1 MTLIVH
7 PDYHAVPILERNG
20 IRWIPPSQ
28 AKRQDI
34 RPLRIGI
41 LNIMPLGEKYEFNI
55 LHPLGL
61 SVLQLEPIW
70 IRLESHNYKSWEPKH
85 VDDIYVTYEE
95 AMREQPLD
103 GLILTGAPVETID
116 FEDVYYWEEIKTILS
131 DARKNI
137 PSTLGLCWAGFVMAY
152 LEGVKKLNYDHKLFG
167 VFELKN
173 LAPEHPIIGE
183 LDDVFWNHKSALPEK
198 GWASLLLVHDE
209 EHPMMLVHVLS
220 LREDGLLSRENMDRV
235 IEAHAGQNPA
245 KETLAAYCEAH
256 ELAPGDVSGLAD
268 VIDKIIAERLDFVK
282 ERGMGAMGPLMG
294 IVMQAAGGADG
305 KEVSALLRAA
315 IQSVTE

>member
-1 MTLIVH
+1 MTLIVR

-95 AMREQPLD
+95 AMRDQPLD

-152 LEGVKKLNYDHKLFG
+152 LEGVKKLTMITNYL
-167 VFELKN
+167 EY
-173 LAPEHPIIGE
+173 
-183 LDDVFWNHKSALPEK
+183 
-198 GWASLLLVHDE
+198 
-209 EHPMMLVHVLS
+209 LS
-220 LREDGLLSRENMDRV
+220 
-235 IEAHAGQNPA
+235 
-245 KETLAAYCEAH
+245 
-256 ELAPGDVSGLAD
+256 
-268 VIDKIIAERLDFVK
+268 
-282 ERGMGAMGPLMG
+282 
-294 IVMQAAGGADG
+294 
-305 KEVSALLRAA
+305 
-315 IQSVTE
+315 

>member
-1 MTLIVH
+1 MTLIVR

-95 AMREQPLD
+95 AMRDQPLD
-103 GLILTGAPVETID
+103 GLILTGAPVETIEY
-116 FEDVYYWEEIKTILS
+116 EDVYYWEEIKTILS

-173 LAPEHPIIGE
+173 LAPDHPIIGE
-183 LDDVFWNHKSALPEK
+183 LDDVFFCPQ
-198 GWASLLLVHDE
+198 
-209 EHPMMLVHVLS
+209 
-220 LREDGLLSRENMDRV
+220 SR
-235 IEAHAGQNPA
+235 HAGMPDEAMEEASESGRLKLLAYGPEAGYSIFSTTDDRFIAHTGHPEYNATRLAEEAKRDHGNPEVPA
-245 KETLAAYCEAH
+245 PANFDFNNPINRWRSHRNIFFAQWVSYCY
-256 ELAPGDVSGLAD
+256 L
-268 VIDKIIAERLDFVK
+268 KISTHDMAVGKNLIASNT
-282 ERGMGAMGPLMG
+282 A
-294 IVMQAAGGADG
+294 
-305 KEVSALLRAA
+305 
-315 IQSVTE
+315 

>member
-1 MTLIVH
+1 MTLIVRS
-7 PDYHAVPILERNG
+7 DYHAVPILERNG
-20 IRWIPPSQ
+20 IRWIPPAQ

-95 AMREQPLD
+95 AMRDQPLD

-116 FEDVYYWEEIKTILS
+116 YEDVHYWEEIKTILS

-173 LAPEHPIIGE
+173 LAPDHPIMGE
-183 LDDVFWNHKSALPEK
+183 LDDVFFCPQ
-198 GWASLLLVHDE
+198 
-209 EHPMMLVHVLS
+209 
-220 LREDGLLSRENMDRV
+220 SR
-235 IEAHAGQNPA
+235 HAGMPDEAMEEASESGRLKLLAYGPEAGYSIFSTTDDRFIAHTGHPEYNATRLAEEAKRDHGNPEVPA
-245 KETLAAYCEAH
+245 PVNFDFNNPLNRWRSHRNIFFAQWVSYCY
-256 ELAPGDVSGLAD
+256 L
-268 VIDKIIAERLDFVK
+268 KISTHDMAVGKNLIASNTV
-282 ERGMGAMGPLMG
+282 
-294 IVMQAAGGADG
+294 
-305 KEVSALLRAA
+305 
-315 IQSVTE
+315 

>member
-1 MTLIVH
+1 MTLIVR

-95 AMREQPLD
+95 AMRDQPLD
-103 GLILTGAPVETID
+103 GLILTGAPVETIEY
-116 FEDVYYWEEIKTILS
+116 EDVYYWEEIKTILS

-152 LEGVKKLNYDHKLFG
+152 LEGVKKINYDHKLFG

-173 LAPEHPIIGE
+173 LAPDHPIIGE
-183 LDDVFWNHKSALPEK
+183 LDDVFFCPQSRQAGMPDEAMEEASESGRLKLLAYGPEAGYSIFSTTDERFIAHTGHPEYNATRLAEEAK
-198 GWASLLLVHDE
+198 RDHGNPEVPAPVNFDFNNPINRWRSHRNTFFAQWVSYCYLKISTHDMGVGKNMIAS
-209 EHPMMLVHVLS
+209 
-220 LREDGLLSRENMDRV
+220 NT
-235 IEAHAGQNPA
+235 A
-245 KETLAAYCEAH
+245 
-256 ELAPGDVSGLAD
+256 
-268 VIDKIIAERLDFVK
+268 
-282 ERGMGAMGPLMG
+282 
-294 IVMQAAGGADG
+294 
-305 KEVSALLRAA
+305 
-315 IQSVTE
+315 

>member
-1 MTLIVH
+1 MTLIVR

-95 AMREQPLD
+95 AMRDQPLD
-103 GLILTGAPVETID
+103 GLILTGAPVETIEY
-116 FEDVYYWEEIKTILS
+116 EDVYYWEEIKTILS

-173 LAPEHPIIGE
+173 LAPDHPIIGE
-183 LDDVFWNHKSALPEK
+183 LDDVFFCPQ
-198 GWASLLLVHDE
+198 
-209 EHPMMLVHVLS
+209 
-220 LREDGLLSRENMDRV
+220 SR
-235 IEAHAGQNPA
+235 HAGMPDEA
-245 KETLAAYCEAH
+245 MEEASESGRLKLLAYGPEAGYSIFSTTDDRFI
-256 ELAPGDVSGLAD
+256 ASSVSKSGSQPKSL
-268 VIDKIIAERLDFVK
+268 K
-282 ERGMGAMGPLMG
+282 
-294 IVMQAAGGADG
+294 
-305 KEVSALLRAA
+305 S
-315 IQSVTE
+315 

>member
-95 AMREQPLD
+95 AMRDQPLD

-116 FEDVYYWEEIKTILS
+116 YEDVYYWEEIKTILS

-173 LAPEHPIIGE
+173 LAPDHPIMGE
-183 LDDVFWNHKSALPEK
+183 LDDVFFCPQ
-198 GWASLLLVHDE
+198 
-209 EHPMMLVHVLS
+209 
-220 LREDGLLSRENMDRV
+220 SR
-235 IEAHAGQNPA
+235 HAGMPDEAMEEASESGRLKLLAYGPEAGYSIFSTTDDRFIAHTGHPEYNATRLAEEAKRDHGNTEVPAPVNFDFNNPLNRWRSHRNIFFA
-245 KETLAAYCEAH
+245 QWVSYCY
-256 ELAPGDVSGLAD
+256 L
-268 VIDKIIAERLDFVK
+268 KISTHDMAVGKNLIASNTV
-282 ERGMGAMGPLMG
+282 
-294 IVMQAAGGADG
+294 
-305 KEVSALLRAA
+305 
-315 IQSVTE
+315 

>member
-1 MTLIVH
+1 MTLIVR

-95 AMREQPLD
+95 AMRDQPLD
-103 GLILTGAPVETID
+103 GLILTGAPVETIEY
-116 FEDVYYWEEIKTILS
+116 EDVYYWEEIKTILS

-173 LAPEHPIIGE
+173 LAPDHPIMGE
-183 LDDVFWNHKSALPEK
+183 LDDVFFCPQ
-198 GWASLLLVHDE
+198 
-209 EHPMMLVHVLS
+209 
-220 LREDGLLSRENMDRV
+220 SR
-235 IEAHAGQNPA
+235 HAGMPDEAMEEASESGRLKLLAYGPEAGYSIFSTTDDRFIAHTGHPEYNANRLAEEAKRDLGNPEVPA
-245 KETLAAYCEAH
+245 PVNFDFNNPLNRWRSHRNIFFAQWVSYCY
-256 ELAPGDVSGLAD
+256 L
-268 VIDKIIAERLDFVK
+268 KISTHDMAVGKNLIASNT
-282 ERGMGAMGPLMG
+282 A
-294 IVMQAAGGADG
+294 
-305 KEVSALLRAA
+305 
-315 IQSVTE
+315 

>member
-1 MTLIVH
+1 MTLIVR

-95 AMREQPLD
+95 AIRDQPLD

-116 FEDVYYWEEIKTILS
+116 YEDVYYWEEIKTILS

-173 LAPEHPIIGE
+173 LAPDHPIMGE
-183 LDDVFWNHKSALPEK
+183 LDDVFFCPQ
-198 GWASLLLVHDE
+198 
-209 EHPMMLVHVLS
+209 
-220 LREDGLLSRENMDRV
+220 SR
-235 IEAHAGQNPA
+235 HAGMPDEAMEEASESGRLKLLAYGPEAGYSIFSTTDDRFIAHTGHPEYNATRLAEEAKRDHGNPEVPA
-245 KETLAAYCEAH
+245 PANFDFNNPLNRWRSHRNIFFAQWVSYCY
-256 ELAPGDVSGLAD
+256 L
-268 VIDKIIAERLDFVK
+268 KISTHDMAV
-282 ERGMGAMGPLMG
+282 
-294 IVMQAAGGADG
+294 G
-305 KEVSALLRAA
+305 KNLVASNT
-315 IQSVTE
+315 V

>member
-1 MTLIVH
+1 MTLIVR

-116 FEDVYYWEEIKTILS
+116 YEDVHYWEEIKTILS

-173 LAPEHPIIGE
+173 LAPDHPIIGE
-183 LDDVFWNHKSALPEK
+183 LDDVFFCPQSRQAGMPDEAMEEASESGRLKLLAYGPEA
-198 GWASLLLVHDE
+198 GYSIFSTTDE
-209 EHPMMLVHVLS
+209 RFIAHTGHPEYNATRLA
-220 LREDGLLSRENMDRV
+220 E
-235 IEAHAGQNPA
+235 EAKRDHGNPEVPA
-245 KETLAAYCEAH
+245 PANFDFNNPLNLWRSHSNTFFAQWVSYCYFKMSTQDMAVE
-256 ELAPGDVSGLAD
+256 
-268 VIDKIIAERLDFVK
+268 KF
-282 ERGMGAMGPLMG
+282 
-294 IVMQAAGGADG
+294 
-305 KEVSALLRAA
+305 
-315 IQSVTE
+315 

>member
-1 MTLIVH
+1 MTLIVR

-95 AMREQPLD
+95 AMRDQPLD
-103 GLILTGAPVETID
+103 GLILTGAPVETIEY
-116 FEDVYYWEEIKTILS
+116 EDVYYWEEIKTILS

-173 LAPEHPIIGE
+173 LAPDHPIIGE
-183 LDDVFWNHKSALPEK
+183 LDDVFFCPQ
-198 GWASLLLVHDE
+198 
-209 EHPMMLVHVLS
+209 
-220 LREDGLLSRENMDRV
+220 SR
-235 IEAHAGQNPA
+235 HAGMPDEAMEEASESGRLKLLAYGPEAGYSIFSTTDDRFIAHTGHPEYNATRLAEEAIRDHGNPEVPA
-245 KETLAAYCEAH
+245 PVNFDFNNPINRWRSHRNTFFAQWVSYCY
-256 ELAPGDVSGLAD
+256 L
-268 VIDKIIAERLDFVK
+268 KISIHDMAVGKNLIASNT
-282 ERGMGAMGPLMG
+282 A
-294 IVMQAAGGADG
+294 
-305 KEVSALLRAA
+305 
-315 IQSVTE
+315 

>member
-1 MTLIVH
+1 MTLIVR

-95 AMREQPLD
+95 AMRDQPLD

-116 FEDVYYWEEIKTILS
+116 YEDVHYWEEIKTILS

-173 LAPEHPIIGE
+173 LAPDHPIIGE
-183 LDDVFWNHKSALPEK
+183 LDDVFFCPQ
-198 GWASLLLVHDE
+198 
-209 EHPMMLVHVLS
+209 
-220 LREDGLLSRENMDRV
+220 SR
-235 IEAHAGQNPA
+235 HAGMPDEAMEEASESGRLKLLAYGPEAGYSIFSTTDDRFIAHTGHPEYNATRLAEEAKRDHGNPEVPA
-245 KETLAAYCEAH
+245 PANFDFNNPLNRWRSHRNTFFAQWVSYCY
-256 ELAPGDVSGLAD
+256 L
-268 VIDKIIAERLDFVK
+268 KISIHDMAVGKNLIA
-282 ERGMGAMGPLMG
+282 
-294 IVMQAAGGADG
+294 
-305 KEVSALLRAA
+305 S
-315 IQSVTE
+315 TTT

>member
-1 MTLIVH
+1 MTLIVRS
-7 PDYHAVPILERNG
+7 DYHAVPILERNG

-95 AMREQPLD
+95 AMRDQPLD
-103 GLILTGAPVETID
+103 GLILTGAPVETIEY
-116 FEDVYYWEEIKTILS
+116 EDVYYWEEIKTILS

-173 LAPEHPIIGE
+173 LAPDHPIIGE
-183 LDDVFWNHKSALPEK
+183 LDDVFFCPQ
-198 GWASLLLVHDE
+198 
-209 EHPMMLVHVLS
+209 
-220 LREDGLLSRENMDRV
+220 SR
-235 IEAHAGQNPA
+235 HAGMPDEAMEEASESGRLKLLAYGPEAGYSIFSTTDDRFIAHTGHPEYNATRLAEEAIRDHGNPEVPA
-245 KETLAAYCEAH
+245 PVNFDFNNPINRWRSHRNTFFAQWVSYCY
-256 ELAPGDVSGLAD
+256 L
-268 VIDKIIAERLDFVK
+268 KISTHDMAVGKNLIASNT
-282 ERGMGAMGPLMG
+282 A
-294 IVMQAAGGADG
+294 
-305 KEVSALLRAA
+305 
-315 IQSVTE
+315 

>member
-1 MTLIVH
+1 MTLIVR

-95 AMREQPLD
+95 AMRDQPLD

-116 FEDVYYWEEIKTILS
+116 YEDVYYWEEIKTILS

-173 LAPEHPIIGE
+173 LAPDHPIMGE
-183 LDDVFWNHKSALPEK
+183 LDDVFFCPQ
-198 GWASLLLVHDE
+198 
-209 EHPMMLVHVLS
+209 
-220 LREDGLLSRENMDRV
+220 SR
-235 IEAHAGQNPA
+235 HAGMPDEAMEEASESGRLKLLAYGPEAGYSIFSTTDDRFIAHTGHPEYNANRLAEEAKRDHGNPEVPSPVNFDFNNPLNRWRSHRNIFFA
-245 KETLAAYCEAH
+245 QWVSYCY
-256 ELAPGDVSGLAD
+256 L
-268 VIDKIIAERLDFVK
+268 KISTHDMAVGKNLIASNTV
-282 ERGMGAMGPLMG
+282 
-294 IVMQAAGGADG
+294 
-305 KEVSALLRAA
+305 
-315 IQSVTE
+315 

>member
-1 MTLIVH
+1 MTLIVRS
-7 PDYHAVPILERNG
+7 DYHAVPILERNG
-20 IRWIPPSQ
+20 IRWIPPAQ

-95 AMREQPLD
+95 AMRDQPLD

-116 FEDVYYWEEIKTILS
+116 YEDVHYWEEIKTILS

-152 LEGVKKLNYDHKLFG
+152 LEGVKKINYDHKLFG

-173 LAPEHPIIGE
+173 LAPDHPIIGE
-183 LDDVFWNHKSALPEK
+183 LDDVFFCPQ
-198 GWASLLLVHDE
+198 
-209 EHPMMLVHVLS
+209 
-220 LREDGLLSRENMDRV
+220 SR
-235 IEAHAGQNPA
+235 HAGMPDEAMEEASESGRLKLLAYGPEAGYSIFSTTDDRFIAHTGHPEYNATRLAEEAKRDHGNPEVPA
-245 KETLAAYCEAH
+245 PVNFDFNNPINRWRSHRNTFFAQWVSYCY
-256 ELAPGDVSGLAD
+256 L
-268 VIDKIIAERLDFVK
+268 KISIHDMAVGKNLIASNTV
-282 ERGMGAMGPLMG
+282 
-294 IVMQAAGGADG
+294 
-305 KEVSALLRAA
+305 
-315 IQSVTE
+315 

>member
-1 MTLIVH
+1 
-7 PDYHAVPILERNG
+7 ILERNG

-95 AMREQPLD
+95 AMRDQPLD

-116 FEDVYYWEEIKTILS
+116 YEDVHYWEEIKTILS

-173 LAPEHPIIGE
+173 LAPDHPIMGE
-183 LDDVFWNHKSALPEK
+183 LDDVFFCPQ
-198 GWASLLLVHDE
+198 
-209 EHPMMLVHVLS
+209 
-220 LREDGLLSRENMDRV
+220 SR
-235 IEAHAGQNPA
+235 HAGMPDEAMEEASESGRLKLLAYGPEAGYSIFSTTDDRFIAHTGHPEYNANRLAEEAKRDLGNPEVPA
-245 KETLAAYCEAH
+245 PVNFDFNNPLNRWRSHRNIFFAQWVSYCY
-256 ELAPGDVSGLAD
+256 L
-268 VIDKIIAERLDFVK
+268 KISTHDMAVGKNLIASNTV
-282 ERGMGAMGPLMG
+282 
-294 IVMQAAGGADG
+294 
-305 KEVSALLRAA
+305 
-315 IQSVTE
+315 

>member
-1 MTLIVH
+1 MTLIVR

-95 AMREQPLD
+95 AMRDQPLD

-116 FEDVYYWEEIKTILS
+116 FEDVNYWEEIKTILS

-173 LAPEHPIIGE
+173 LAPDHPIIGE
-183 LDDVFWNHKSALPEK
+183 LDDVFFCPQ
-198 GWASLLLVHDE
+198 
-209 EHPMMLVHVLS
+209 
-220 LREDGLLSRENMDRV
+220 SR
-235 IEAHAGQNPA
+235 HAGMPDEAMEEASESGRLKLLAYGPEAGYSIFSTTDDRFIAHTGHPEYNATRLAEEAKRDHGNPEVPA
-245 KETLAAYCEAH
+245 PVNFDFNNPINRWRSHRNTFFAQWVSYCYLKISTLYM
-256 ELAPGDVSGLAD
+256 GVG
-268 VIDKIIAERLDFVK
+268 KNMIASNT
-282 ERGMGAMGPLMG
+282 A
-294 IVMQAAGGADG
+294 
-305 KEVSALLRAA
+305 
-315 IQSVTE
+315 

>member
-85 VDDIYVTYEE
+85 VDEIYVTYEK
-95 AMREQPLD
+95 AMRDQPLD

-173 LAPEHPIIGE
+173 LAPDHPIIGE
-183 LDDVFWNHKSALPEK
+183 LDDVFFCPQ
-198 GWASLLLVHDE
+198 
-209 EHPMMLVHVLS
+209 
-220 LREDGLLSRENMDRV
+220 SR
-235 IEAHAGQNPA
+235 HAGMPDEAMEEASESSRLKLLAYGHESGYSIFSTTDDRFIAHTGHPEYNATRLAEEAKRDHGNPEVPA
-245 KETLAAYCEAH
+245 PANFDFNNPLNRWRSHRNTFFAQWVSYCY
-256 ELAPGDVSGLAD
+256 L
-268 VIDKIIAERLDFVK
+268 KISTHDMAVGKNLIASNTV
-282 ERGMGAMGPLMG
+282 
-294 IVMQAAGGADG
+294 
-305 KEVSALLRAA
+305 
-315 IQSVTE
+315 

>member
-95 AMREQPLD
+95 AMRDQPLD

-173 LAPEHPIIGE
+173 LAPDHPIIGE
-183 LDDVFWNHKSALPEK
+183 LDDVFFCPQSRHAGMPDEAMEEASEFGRLNCWPTGRKLVIRFFPLP
-198 GWASLLLVHDE
+198 
-209 EHPMMLVHVLS
+209 MTVLS
-220 LREDGLLSRENMDRV
+220 HIPGILNTMQPDLLKKLNEITETQRYQRPQILILTIPSTAGVHIATLFLHSGSAIV
-235 IEAHAGQNPA
+235 IS
-245 KETLAAYCEAH
+245 K
-256 ELAPGDVSGLAD
+256 
-268 VIDKIIAERLDFVK
+268 
-282 ERGMGAMGPLMG
+282 
-294 IVMQAAGGADG
+294 
-305 KEVSALLRAA
+305 
-315 IQSVTE
+315 

>member
-1 MTLIVH
+1 MTLIVR

-95 AMREQPLD
+95 AMRDQPLD

-173 LAPEHPIIGE
+173 LAPDHPIMGE
-183 LDDVFWNHKSALPEK
+183 LDDVFFCPQ
-198 GWASLLLVHDE
+198 
-209 EHPMMLVHVLS
+209 
-220 LREDGLLSRENMDRV
+220 SR
-235 IEAHAGQNPA
+235 HAGMPDEAMEEASESGRLKLLAYGPEAGYSIFSTTDDRFIAHTGHPEYNATRLAEEAKRDHGNTEVPAPVNFDFNNPLNRWRSHRNIFFA
-245 KETLAAYCEAH
+245 QWVSYCY
-256 ELAPGDVSGLAD
+256 L
-268 VIDKIIAERLDFVK
+268 KISTHDMAVGKNLIASNTV
-282 ERGMGAMGPLMG
+282 
-294 IVMQAAGGADG
+294 
-305 KEVSALLRAA
+305 
-315 IQSVTE
+315 

>member
-1 MTLIVH
+1 MTLIVR

-95 AMREQPLD
+95 AMRDQPLD

-173 LAPEHPIIGE
+173 LAPDHPIMGE
-183 LDDVFWNHKSALPEK
+183 LDDVFFCPQ
-198 GWASLLLVHDE
+198 
-209 EHPMMLVHVLS
+209 
-220 LREDGLLSRENMDRV
+220 SR
-235 IEAHAGQNPA
+235 HAGMPDEAMEEASESGRLKLLAYGPEAGYSIFSTTDDRFIAHTGHPEYNANRLAEEAKRDHGNPEVPA
-245 KETLAAYCEAH
+245 PANFDFNNPLNRWRSHRNIFFAQWVSYCY
-256 ELAPGDVSGLAD
+256 L
-268 VIDKIIAERLDFVK
+268 KISTHDMAVGKNLIASNTV
-282 ERGMGAMGPLMG
+282 
-294 IVMQAAGGADG
+294 
-305 KEVSALLRAA
+305 
-315 IQSVTE
+315 

>member
-1 MTLIVH
+1 MTLIVR

-20 IRWIPPSQ
+20 IRWIPPAQ

-95 AMREQPLD
+95 AMRDQPLD
-103 GLILTGAPVETID
+103 GLILTGAPVETIEY
-116 FEDVYYWEEIKTILS
+116 EDVYYWEEIKTILS

-173 LAPEHPIIGE
+173 LAPDHPIIGE
-183 LDDVFWNHKSALPEK
+183 LDDVFFCPQ
-198 GWASLLLVHDE
+198 
-209 EHPMMLVHVLS
+209 
-220 LREDGLLSRENMDRV
+220 SR
-235 IEAHAGQNPA
+235 HAGMPDEAMEEASESGRLKLLAYGPEAGYSIFSTTDDRFIAHTGHPEYNATRLAEEAKRDHGNPEVPA
-245 KETLAAYCEAH
+245 PVNFDFNNPINRWRSHRNTFFAQWVSYCY
-256 ELAPGDVSGLAD
+256 L
-268 VIDKIIAERLDFVK
+268 KISTHDMAVGKNLIASNT
-282 ERGMGAMGPLMG
+282 A
-294 IVMQAAGGADG
+294 
-305 KEVSALLRAA
+305 
-315 IQSVTE
+315 

>member
-1 MTLIVH
+1 MTLIVR

-95 AMREQPLD
+95 AMRDQPLD

-116 FEDVYYWEEIKTILS
+116 YEDVHYWEEIKTILS

-173 LAPEHPIIGE
+173 LAPDHPIMGE
-183 LDDVFWNHKSALPEK
+183 LDDVFFCPQ
-198 GWASLLLVHDE
+198 
-209 EHPMMLVHVLS
+209 
-220 LREDGLLSRENMDRV
+220 SR
-235 IEAHAGQNPA
+235 HAGMPDEAMEEASESGRLKLLAYGPEAGYSIFSTTDDRFIAHTGHPEYNATRLAEEAKRDHGNTEVPAPANFDFNNPLNRWRSHRNIFFA
-245 KETLAAYCEAH
+245 QWVSYCY
-256 ELAPGDVSGLAD
+256 L
-268 VIDKIIAERLDFVK
+268 KISTHDMAVGKNLIASNTV
-282 ERGMGAMGPLMG
+282 
-294 IVMQAAGGADG
+294 
-305 KEVSALLRAA
+305 
-315 IQSVTE
+315 

>member
-1 MTLIVH
+1 MTLIVR

-95 AMREQPLD
+95 AMRDQPLD

-116 FEDVYYWEEIKTILS
+116 YEDVYYWEEIKTILS

-173 LAPEHPIIGE
+173 LAPDHPIMGE
-183 LDDVFWNHKSALPEK
+183 LDDVFFCPQ
-198 GWASLLLVHDE
+198 
-209 EHPMMLVHVLS
+209 
-220 LREDGLLSRENMDRV
+220 SR
-235 IEAHAGQNPA
+235 HAGMPDEAMEEASESGRLKLLAYGPEAGYSIFSTTDDRFIAHTGHPEYNANRLAEEAKRDHGNPEVPA
-245 KETLAAYCEAH
+245 PANFDFNNPLNRWRSHRNIFFAQWVSYCY
-256 ELAPGDVSGLAD
+256 L
-268 VIDKIIAERLDFVK
+268 KISTHDMAVGKNLIASNTV
-282 ERGMGAMGPLMG
+282 
-294 IVMQAAGGADG
+294 
-305 KEVSALLRAA
+305 
-315 IQSVTE
+315 

>member
-1 MTLIVH
+1 MTLIVR

-95 AMREQPLD
+95 AMRDQPLD

-116 FEDVYYWEEIKTILS
+116 YEDVHYWEEIKTILS

-173 LAPEHPIIGE
+173 LAPDHPIIGE
-183 LDDVFWNHKSALPEK
+183 LDDVFFCPQ
-198 GWASLLLVHDE
+198 
-209 EHPMMLVHVLS
+209 
-220 LREDGLLSRENMDRV
+220 SR
-235 IEAHAGQNPA
+235 HAGMPDEAMEEASESGRLKLLAYGPEAGYSIFSTTDDRFIAHTGHPEYNANRLAEEAKRDLGNPEVPA
-245 KETLAAYCEAH
+245 PVNFDFNNPLNRWRSHRNIFFAQWVSYCY
-256 ELAPGDVSGLAD
+256 L
-268 VIDKIIAERLDFVK
+268 KISTHDMAVGKNLIASNTV
-282 ERGMGAMGPLMG
+282 
-294 IVMQAAGGADG
+294 
-305 KEVSALLRAA
+305 
-315 IQSVTE
+315 

>member
-1 MTLIVH
+1 MTLIVR

-20 IRWIPPSQ
+20 IRWIPSSQ

-95 AMREQPLD
+95 AMRDQPLD

-173 LAPEHPIIGE
+173 LAPDHPIIGE
-183 LDDVFWNHKSALPEK
+183 LDDVFFCPQ
-198 GWASLLLVHDE
+198 
-209 EHPMMLVHVLS
+209 
-220 LREDGLLSRENMDRV
+220 SR
-235 IEAHAGQNPA
+235 HAGMPDEAMEEASESGRLKLLAYGPEAGYSIFSTTDDRFIAHTGHPEYNATRLAEEAKRDHGNPEVPA
-245 KETLAAYCEAH
+245 PANFDFNNPLNRWRSHRNIFFGQWVSYCY
-256 ELAPGDVSGLAD
+256 L
-268 VIDKIIAERLDFVK
+268 KISTHDMAVGKNLIASNTV
-282 ERGMGAMGPLMG
+282 
-294 IVMQAAGGADG
+294 
-305 KEVSALLRAA
+305 
-315 IQSVTE
+315 

>member
-1 MTLIVH
+1 MTLIVR

-95 AMREQPLD
+95 AMRDQPLD
-103 GLILTGAPVETID
+103 GLILTGAPVETIEY
-116 FEDVYYWEEIKTILS
+116 EDVYYWEEIKTILS

-173 LAPEHPIIGE
+173 LAPDHPIIGE
-183 LDDVFWNHKSALPEK
+183 LDDVFFCPQ
-198 GWASLLLVHDE
+198 
-209 EHPMMLVHVLS
+209 
-220 LREDGLLSRENMDRV
+220 SR
-235 IEAHAGQNPA
+235 HAGMPDEAMEEASESGRLKLLAYGPEAGYSIFSTTDDRFIAHIGHPEYNATRLAEEAIRDHGNPEVPA
-245 KETLAAYCEAH
+245 PVNFDFNNPINRWRSHRNTFFAQWVSYCY
-256 ELAPGDVSGLAD
+256 L
-268 VIDKIIAERLDFVK
+268 KISIHDMAVGKNLIASNT
-282 ERGMGAMGPLMG
+282 A
-294 IVMQAAGGADG
+294 
-305 KEVSALLRAA
+305 
-315 IQSVTE
+315 

>member
-1 MTLIVH
+1 MTLIVR

-70 IRLESHNYKSWEPKH
+70 IRLKSHNYKSWEPKH

-95 AMREQPLD
+95 AMRDQPLD

-137 PSTLGLCWAGFVMAY
+137 PTTLGLCWAGFVMAY

-173 LAPEHPIIGE
+173 LAPDHPIIGE
-183 LDDVFWNHKSALPEK
+183 LDDVFFCPQ
-198 GWASLLLVHDE
+198 
-209 EHPMMLVHVLS
+209 
-220 LREDGLLSRENMDRV
+220 SR
-235 IEAHAGQNPA
+235 HAGMPDEAMEEASESGRLKLLAYGPEAGYSIFSTTDDRFIAHTGHPEYNATRLAEEAKRDQGNPEVTA
-245 KETLAAYCEAH
+245 PVNFDFNNPVNRWRSHRNTFFAQWVSYCY
-256 ELAPGDVSGLAD
+256 L
-268 VIDKIIAERLDFVK
+268 KISTHDMAVGKNLIASNT
-282 ERGMGAMGPLMG
+282 A
-294 IVMQAAGGADG
+294 
-305 KEVSALLRAA
+305 
-315 IQSVTE
+315 

>member
-1 MTLIVH
+1 MTLIVR

-85 VDDIYVTYEE
+85 VDDIYVTYKE
-95 AMREQPLD
+95 AMRDQPLD

-137 PSTLGLCWAGFVMAY
+137 PTTLGLCWAGFVMAY

-173 LAPEHPIIGE
+173 LAPDHPIIGE
-183 LDDVFWNHKSALPEK
+183 LDDVFFCPQ
-198 GWASLLLVHDE
+198 
-209 EHPMMLVHVLS
+209 
-220 LREDGLLSRENMDRV
+220 SR
-235 IEAHAGQNPA
+235 HAGMPDEAMEEASESGRLKLLAYGPEAGYSIFSTTDDRFIAHTGHPEYNATRLVEEAKRDHGNPEVPA
-245 KETLAAYCEAH
+245 PVNFDFNNPLNRWRSHRNIFFAQWVSYCY
-256 ELAPGDVSGLAD
+256 L
-268 VIDKIIAERLDFVK
+268 KISTHDMAVGKNLIASNTV
-282 ERGMGAMGPLMG
+282 
-294 IVMQAAGGADG
+294 
-305 KEVSALLRAA
+305 
-315 IQSVTE
+315 

>member
-1 MTLIVH
+1 MTLIVR

-95 AMREQPLD
+95 AMRDQPLD

-116 FEDVYYWEEIKTILS
+116 YEDVHYWEEIKTILS

-173 LAPEHPIIGE
+173 LAPDHPIMGE
-183 LDDVFWNHKSALPEK
+183 LDDVFFCPQ
-198 GWASLLLVHDE
+198 
-209 EHPMMLVHVLS
+209 
-220 LREDGLLSRENMDRV
+220 SR
-235 IEAHAGQNPA
+235 HAGMPDEAMEEASESGRLKLLAYGPEAGYSIFSTTDDRFIAHTGHPEYNANRLAEEAKRDLGNPEVPA
-245 KETLAAYCEAH
+245 PVNFDFNNPLNRWRSHRNIFFAQWVSYCY
-256 ELAPGDVSGLAD
+256 L
-268 VIDKIIAERLDFVK
+268 KISTHDMAVGKNLIASNTV
-282 ERGMGAMGPLMG
+282 
-294 IVMQAAGGADG
+294 
-305 KEVSALLRAA
+305 
-315 IQSVTE
+315 

>member
-1 MTLIVH
+1 MTLIVR

-95 AMREQPLD
+95 AMRDQPLD

-116 FEDVYYWEEIKTILS
+116 YEDVYYWEEIKTILS

-173 LAPEHPIIGE
+173 LAPDHPIMGE
-183 LDDVFWNHKSALPEK
+183 LDDVFFCPQ
-198 GWASLLLVHDE
+198 
-209 EHPMMLVHVLS
+209 
-220 LREDGLLSRENMDRV
+220 SR
-235 IEAHAGQNPA
+235 HAGMPDEAMEEASESGRLKLLAYGPEAGYSIFSTTDDRFIAHTGHPEYNANRLAEEAKRDHGNPEVPA
-245 KETLAAYCEAH
+245 PVNFDFNNPLNRWRSHRNIFFAQWVSYCY
-256 ELAPGDVSGLAD
+256 L
-268 VIDKIIAERLDFVK
+268 KISTHDMAVGKNLIASNTV
-282 ERGMGAMGPLMG
+282 
-294 IVMQAAGGADG
+294 
-305 KEVSALLRAA
+305 
-315 IQSVTE
+315 

>member
-1 MTLIVH
+1 MTLIVR

-85 VDDIYVTYEE
+85 VDEIYVTYEE
-95 AMREQPLD
+95 AMRDQPLD

-173 LAPEHPIIGE
+173 LAPDHPIIGE
-183 LDDVFWNHKSALPEK
+183 LDDVFFCPQ
-198 GWASLLLVHDE
+198 
-209 EHPMMLVHVLS
+209 
-220 LREDGLLSRENMDRV
+220 SR
-235 IEAHAGQNPA
+235 HAGMPDEAMEEASELGRLKLLAYGPEAGYSIFSTTDERFIAHTGHPEYNATRLAEEAKRDHGNPEVPSPA
-245 KETLAAYCEAH
+245 NFDFNNPLNRWRSHRNTFFAQWVSYCY
-256 ELAPGDVSGLAD
+256 L
-268 VIDKIIAERLDFVK
+268 KISTHDMAVGKNLIASTT
-282 ERGMGAMGPLMG
+282 A
-294 IVMQAAGGADG
+294 
-305 KEVSALLRAA
+305 
-315 IQSVTE
+315 

>member
-1 MTLIVH
+1 MTLIVR

-95 AMREQPLD
+95 AMRDQPLD

-173 LAPEHPIIGE
+173 LAPDHPIIGE
-183 LDDVFWNHKSALPEK
+183 LDDVFFCPQ
-198 GWASLLLVHDE
+198 
-209 EHPMMLVHVLS
+209 
-220 LREDGLLSRENMDRV
+220 SR
-235 IEAHAGQNPA
+235 HAGMPDEAMEEASESGRLKLLAYGPEAGYSIFSTTDDRFIAHTGHPEYNANRLAEEAKRDLGNPEVPA
-245 KETLAAYCEAH
+245 PVNFDFNNPLNRWRSHRNIFFAQWVSYCY
-256 ELAPGDVSGLAD
+256 L
-268 VIDKIIAERLDFVK
+268 KISTHDMAVGKNLIASNT
-282 ERGMGAMGPLMG
+282 A
-294 IVMQAAGGADG
+294 
-305 KEVSALLRAA
+305 
-315 IQSVTE
+315 

>member
-1 MTLIVH
+1 MTLIVR

-95 AMREQPLD
+95 AMRDQPLD

-173 LAPEHPIIGE
+173 LAPDHPIMGE
-183 LDDVFWNHKSALPEK
+183 LDDVFFCPQ
-198 GWASLLLVHDE
+198 
-209 EHPMMLVHVLS
+209 
-220 LREDGLLSRENMDRV
+220 SR
-235 IEAHAGQNPA
+235 HAGMPDEAMEEASESGRLKLLAYGPEAGYSIFSTTDDRFIAHTGHPEYNANRLAEEAKRDHGNPEVPA
-245 KETLAAYCEAH
+245 PVNFDFNNPLNRWRSHRNIFFAQWVSYCY
-256 ELAPGDVSGLAD
+256 L
-268 VIDKIIAERLDFVK
+268 KISTHDMAVGKNLIASNTV
-282 ERGMGAMGPLMG
+282 
-294 IVMQAAGGADG
+294 
-305 KEVSALLRAA
+305 
-315 IQSVTE
+315 

>member
-1 MTLIVH
+1 MTLIVR

-95 AMREQPLD
+95 AMRDQPLD

-116 FEDVYYWEEIKTILS
+116 YEDVYYWEEIKTILS

-173 LAPEHPIIGE
+173 LAPDHPIMGE
-183 LDDVFWNHKSALPEK
+183 LDDVFFCPQ
-198 GWASLLLVHDE
+198 
-209 EHPMMLVHVLS
+209 
-220 LREDGLLSRENMDRV
+220 SR
-235 IEAHAGQNPA
+235 HAGMPDEAMEEASESGRLKLLAYGPEAGYSIFSTTDDRFIAHTGHPEYNATRLAEEAKRDHGNPEVPA
-245 KETLAAYCEAH
+245 PANFDFNNPLNRWRSHRNIFFAQWVSYCY
-256 ELAPGDVSGLAD
+256 L
-268 VIDKIIAERLDFVK
+268 KISTHDMAVGKNLIASNT
-282 ERGMGAMGPLMG
+282 A
-294 IVMQAAGGADG
+294 
-305 KEVSALLRAA
+305 
-315 IQSVTE
+315 

>member
-85 VDDIYVTYEE
+85 VDEIYVTYEE
-95 AMREQPLD
+95 AMRDQPLD

-152 LEGVKKLNYDHKLFG
+152 LEGVKKLNYDNKLFG

-173 LAPEHPIIGE
+173 LAPDHPIMGE
-183 LDDVFWNHKSALPEK
+183 LDDVFLCPQ
-198 GWASLLLVHDE
+198 
-209 EHPMMLVHVLS
+209 
-220 LREDGLLSRENMDRV
+220 SR
-235 IEAHAGQNPA
+235 HAGMPDEAMEEASESGRLKLLAYGPEAGYSIFSTTDDRFIAHTGHPEYNANRLAEEAKRDHGNPEVPA
-245 KETLAAYCEAH
+245 PVNFDFNDPLNRWRSHRNIFFAQWVSYCY
-256 ELAPGDVSGLAD
+256 L
-268 VIDKIIAERLDFVK
+268 KISTHDMAVGKNLIASNTV
-282 ERGMGAMGPLMG
+282 
-294 IVMQAAGGADG
+294 
-305 KEVSALLRAA
+305 
-315 IQSVTE
+315 

>member
-1 MTLIVH
+1 MTLIVR

-95 AMREQPLD
+95 AMRDQPLD

-116 FEDVYYWEEIKTILS
+116 YEDVYYWEEIKTILS

-173 LAPEHPIIGE
+173 LAPDHPIMGE
-183 LDDVFWNHKSALPEK
+183 LDDVFFCPQ
-198 GWASLLLVHDE
+198 
-209 EHPMMLVHVLS
+209 
-220 LREDGLLSRENMDRV
+220 SR
-235 IEAHAGQNPA
+235 HAGMPDEAMEEASESGRLKLLAYGPEAGYSIFSTTDDRFIAHTGHPEYNANRLAEEAKRDHGNPEVPA
-245 KETLAAYCEAH
+245 PVNFDFNNPLNRWRSHRNIFFAQWVSYCY
-256 ELAPGDVSGLAD
+256 L
-268 VIDKIIAERLDFVK
+268 KISTHDMAVGKNLIASNT
-282 ERGMGAMGPLMG
+282 A
-294 IVMQAAGGADG
+294 
-305 KEVSALLRAA
+305 
-315 IQSVTE
+315 

>member
-1 MTLIVH
+1 
-7 PDYHAVPILERNG
+7 
-20 IRWIPPSQ
+20 
-28 AKRQDI
+28 
-34 RPLRIGI
+34 
-41 LNIMPLGEKYEFNI
+41 MPLGEKYEFNI

-95 AMREQPLD
+95 AMRDQPLD
-103 GLILTGAPVETID
+103 GLILTGAPVETVD

-173 LAPEHPIIGE
+173 LAPDHPIIGE
-183 LDDVFWNHKSALPEK
+183 LDDVFFCPQSRQAGMPDEAMEEASESGRLKLLAYGPEAGYSIFSTTDERFIAHTGHPEYNATRLAEEAK
-198 GWASLLLVHDE
+198 RDHGNPEVPAPVNFDFNNPLNRWRSHRNIFFAQWVSYCYLKISTHDMAVGKNLIASNTV
-209 EHPMMLVHVLS
+209 
-220 LREDGLLSRENMDRV
+220 
-235 IEAHAGQNPA
+235 
-245 KETLAAYCEAH
+245 
-256 ELAPGDVSGLAD
+256 
-268 VIDKIIAERLDFVK
+268 
-282 ERGMGAMGPLMG
+282 
-294 IVMQAAGGADG
+294 
-305 KEVSALLRAA
+305 
-315 IQSVTE
+315 